1 MHTFERDGLVF
12 DVTDSGPHETSGSDP
27 EVVVLLHGFPQDRTA
42 WKEVSDRLNAAGYRT
57 LAPDQRGYSPGAS
70 PTAVSA
76 YSMRALVADVA
87 ALINASG
94 AQQVHLVGHD
104 WGGAV
109 AWAVATFLPERV
121 ATLTVLST
129 PHPTAMQWAMRH
141 GGQWKNSWYMGA
153 FQLPWLPERVLA
165 GRLQERLFTPS
176 GLPAE
181 QARPYVERFATPE
194 SLRGPINWYRA
205 LAKSMLGIGSRKSG
219 GTGATSSSSSSGGGM
234 SQPVQVPTTYVWG
247 RKDVAL
253 GEAAAKKTAE
263 YVAGPYR
270 FVELEVGH
278 WLPERRPDEVADAI
292 LERIRG

>member
-1 MHTFERDGLVF
+1 MDTFERDGLVF
-12 DVTDSGPHETSGSDP
+12 DVTDSGPHDTSDPDP

-42 WKEVSDRLNAAGYRT
+42 WKNVSERLNAAGLRT
-57 LAPDQRGYSPGAS
+57 LAPDQRGYSPAAS

-76 YSMRALVADVA
+76 YAMRELVADVA
-87 ALINASG
+87 ALIDASG
-94 AQQVHLVGHD
+94 KQRVHLVGHD

-109 AWAVATFLPERV
+109 AWAVATFLPDRI

-141 GGQWKNSWYMGA
+141 GGQWKNSWYMGV
-153 FQLPWLPERVLA
+153 FQLPWLPERALA

-176 GLPAE
+176 GLPAD
-181 QARPYVERFATPE
+181 QAAPYVQRFATPQ

-205 LAKSMLGIGSRKSG
+205 LAKSMLGVGGRKSG
-219 GTGATSSSSSSGGGM
+219 AGSSGGAM
-234 SQPVQVPTTYVWG
+234 SRGVQVPTTYVWG

-253 GEAAAKKTAE
+253 GEAAAKKTADH
-263 YVAGPYR
+263 VAGPYT

-278 WLPERRPDEVADAI
+278 WLPERRPDEVAQAI
-292 LERIRG
+292 LDRIRG